1 MTFEGDDD
9 ADDEDDKYSLLSPK
23 ERLRCASEME
33 KSVDS
38 SAVNVDGASGCGGNT
53 ELMLRC
59 IRAMQYKRPTPACVV
74 TAAASSEVTLQVL
87 LRELYML
94 PYQTVCYTCYTRT
107 SFSYTCLSIR
117 PPSVRPLPVL
127 LPKLTDA
134 FFSNNHVLL
143 CDFSAVICLIVAH
156 CFSYLISCQQISAS
170 VVRLSKC
177 PESTINTDM
186 P

>member
-74 TAAASSEVTLQVL
+74 TAAASSEVTLQV
-87 LRELYML
+87 RLYRIF
-94 PYQTVCYTCYTRT
+94 Y
-107 SFSYTCLSIR
+107 SYSIR
-117 PPSVRPLPVL
+117 
-127 LPKLTDA
+127 A
-134 FFSNNHVLL
+134 
-143 CDFSAVICLIVAH
+143 
-156 CFSYLISCQQISAS
+156 
-170 VVRLSKC
+170 
-177 PESTINTDM
+177 E
-186 P
+186 